1 MVTTRSGGTAQT
13 HLEDFTDSKSS
24 PTKKPRT
31 AAAKGSKTQAKPSR
45 PAANTSKPRASSP
58 TPPKTSRKRK
68 APDDPTD
75 EPSSPPAKKPKTTRP
90 SASKPSAKQD
100 EKEQDD
106 KPVIINR
113 APVLQLWAASVTHLL
128 HPSFAWSTCLSAGS
142 AISSLCAISKGRS
155 IGTIEPAKET
165 EEKAER
171 RKRAKKEQEDL
182 EEMEVMGFKLKVKN
196 GLVVAGSDKKG
207 KPGSEA
213 SLKAKFGDE
222 AYNRTKAAFEK
233 ALEAWK
239 GAEEELNEKAF
250 GFYERFRPEV
260 SAGQKGWGRKAELDL
275 QKVGRVAGR

>member
-24 PTKKPRT
+24 PTKKSRT

-45 PAANTSKPRASSP
+45 PAANTSKPRASFP

-75 EPSSPPAKKPKTTRP
+75 EPSSPPAKKPKT

-100 EKEQDD
+100 EKEQED
-106 KPVIINR
+106 KPVIVNR

-128 HPSFAWSTCLSAGS
+128 HPSFTWSTCLSAGS

-182 EEMEVMGFKLKVKN
+182 EEMEVMGFKLKVKD

-260 SAGQKGWGRKAELDL
+260 SASQKGWGRKAELDL